1 MAMQDDL
8 QDELSVVLSLVKDKP
23 RFFEIRQTPEVFIN
37 QKSNPREVQN
47 WLKAKEFSPE
57 ICTKLKGYSGYA
69 LMSLQREQTEKI
81 CGLAEGRR
89 LHSQISIQKSVSGVS
104 NVLKDLAF

>member
-1 MAMQDDL
+1 M
-8 QDELSVVLSLVKDKP
+8 
-23 RFFEIRQTPEVFIN
+23 
-37 QKSNPREVQN
+37 QN

-104 NVLKDLAF
+104 NVLKNLAF